1 MLDYMAWIIA
11 GIMTLAV
18 VYLASRPATGAKLAD
33 ELDSTLND
41 DLKEA
46 AAQKLMDL
54 QLSMAQLEV
63 KYQQAHQHSQDLQ
76 NQLHESKQHNTQFQ
90 SQLGQARV
98 SNASL
103 QAKLDAQHDA
113 HQIQLEQQTQTKE
126 AFDGYLK
133 QFAESSLKQQAS
145 QLSSQNQDQLGHL
158 LNPLKQQLGDFRKK
172 VDDVYDK
179 DARDRAGLTQ
189 QINSLLELNNKLSS
203 DAINLTK
210 ALKGDNKAQGNW
222 GEMVLEQVLEQSGL
236 RKGHEYQTQV
246 NLTQVDGKRLQPDVV
261 IHMPENKDVVVDSKV
276 TLVAYERYQNAQDEA
291 ERSIALAEHLASVR
305 AHIKGLSGKSYESA
319 QGVSSLDYV
328 LLFIPIESAYM
339 LALQAD
345 ADLFVSAM
353 KNNIMLVSPAT
364 LLMVLRTIHNIWRYE
379 HQSQNAKEISRQ
391 AEEMHKK
398 LVDFVT
404 SMDSVGS
411 HLVRAQDAY
420 DTAHKRLSSGRGNLI
435 NRAQSM
441 VKLGGIQ
448 PKKAL
453 PEAMIERAQEQDLSN
468 EP

>member
-1 MLDYMAWIIA
+1 MLDYMLWVFA
-11 GIMTLAV
+11 GVMTLATIYFARRGAV
-18 VYLASRPATGAKLAD
+18 GDGAT
-33 ELDSTLND
+33 D
-41 DLKEA
+41 DIKVA
-46 AAQKLMDL
+46 AAEKSLAQ
-54 QLSMAQLEV
+54 QLAMAQLEV
-63 KYQQAHQHSQDLQ
+63 KHEQAQEQSIVLQ
-76 NQLHESKQHNTQFQ
+76 NQLQDAQRQQIELQAQV
-90 SQLGQARV
+90 SQAAAV
-98 SNASL
+98 NASL
-103 QAKLDAQHDA
+103 HTKLESQQDA
-113 HQIQLEQQTQTKE
+113 HQRQLQQQQHTQE
-126 AFDGYLK
+126 AFDTYLK
-133 QFAESSLKQQAS
+133 QFAESSLKQQAN

-236 RKGHEYQTQV
+236 RKGHEYHSQV
-246 NLTQVDGKRLQPDVV
+246 NLTQTDGKRLQPDVV
-261 IHMPENKDVVVDSKV
+261 VHMPENKDVVVDSKV
-276 TLVAYERYQNAQDEA
+276 TLVAYERYQSAEDDA
-291 ERSIALAEHLASVR
+291 ERSVALAEHLASVK

-319 QGVSSLDYV
+319 EGVSSLDYV

-353 KNNIMLVSPAT
+353 KSNIMLVSPAT

-435 NRAQSM
+435 NRAQKI
-441 VKLGGIQ
+441 VNLGGIQ

-453 PEAMIERAQEQDLSN
+453 PDAMIEHASEEDAAD

>member
-1 MLDYMAWIIA
+1 MLDFIPWAFA
-11 GIMTLAV
+11 GVMILVTLYFARRSSGHHAEHAV
-18 VYLASRPATGAKLAD
+18 AD
-33 ELDSTLND
+33 ELSHSVS
-41 DLKEA
+41 EA
-46 AAQKLMDL
+46 AAQKSLSQ
-54 QLSMAQLEV
+54 QLALAQFEV
-63 KYQQAHQHSQDLQ
+63 KLEQAQERSELLQ
-76 NQLHESKQHNTQFQ
+76 NQLQESQQQQLQTQA
-90 SQLGQARV
+90 QLNQAV
-98 SNASL
+98 VTNASL
-103 QAKLDAQHDA
+103 QTKLAAQQDA
-113 HQIQLEQQTQTKE
+113 HQIQLQQQQQTQET
-126 AFDGYLK
+126 FDSYLK
-133 QFAESSLKQQAS
+133 QFAESSLKQQAT

-236 RKGHEYQTQV
+236 RKGHEYHSQV
-246 NLTQVDGKRLQPDVV
+246 NLTQTDGKRLQPDVV
-261 IHMPENKDVVVDSKV
+261 VHMPENKDVVVDSKV
-276 TLVAYERYQNAQDEA
+276 TLVAYERYQSADSDA
-291 ERSIALAEHLASVR
+291 ERSMALAEHLTSVK

-319 QGVSSLDYV
+319 EGVSSLDYV

-345 ADLFVSAM
+345 SDLFVSAM
-353 KNNIMLVSPAT
+353 KSNIMLVSPAT

-398 LVDFVT
+398 LVDFVV
-404 SMDSVGS
+404 SMDNVGN
-411 HLVRAQDAY
+411 HLVRAHDAY
-420 DTAHKRLSSGRGNLI
+420 ETAHKRLSSGRGNLI
-435 NRAQSM
+435 NRAQSI
-441 VKLGGIQ
+441 VKLGGLQ
-448 PKKAL
+448 PKKGL
-453 PEAMIERAQEQDLSN
+453 PEAMIEHASEEDSAN

>member
-1 MLDYMAWIIA
+1 MLDFIPWAFA
-11 GIMTLAV
+11 GVMILVTLYFARRSSGHHAEHAV
-18 VYLASRPATGAKLAD
+18 AD
-33 ELDSTLND
+33 ELSHSVS
-41 DLKEA
+41 EA
-46 AAQKLMDL
+46 AAQKSLSQ
-54 QLSMAQLEV
+54 QLALAQFEV
-63 KYQQAHQHSQDLQ
+63 KLEQAQERSELLQ
-76 NQLHESKQHNTQFQ
+76 NQLQESQQQQLQTQA
-90 SQLGQARV
+90 QLNQAV
-98 SNASL
+98 VTNASL
-103 QAKLDAQHDA
+103 QTKLAAQQDA
-113 HQIQLEQQTQTKE
+113 HQIQLQQQQQTQET
-126 AFDGYLK
+126 FDSYLK
-133 QFAESSLKQQAS
+133 QFAESSLKQQAT

-236 RKGHEYQTQV
+236 RKGHEYHSQV
-246 NLTQVDGKRLQPDVV
+246 NLTQTDGKRLQPDVV
-261 IHMPENKDVVVDSKV
+261 VHMPENKDVVVDSKV
-276 TLVAYERYQNAQDEA
+276 TLVAYERYQSADSDA
-291 ERSIALAEHLASVR
+291 ERSMALAEHLTSVK

-319 QGVSSLDYV
+319 EGVSSLDYV

-345 ADLFVSAM
+345 SDLFVSAM
-353 KNNIMLVSPAT
+353 KSNIMLVSPAT

-398 LVDFVT
+398 LVDFVV
-404 SMDSVGS
+404 SMDNVGN
-411 HLVRAQDAY
+411 HLVRAHDAY
-420 DTAHKRLSSGRGNLI
+420 ETAHKRLSSGRGNLI
-435 NRAQSM
+435 NRAQSI
-441 VKLGGIQ
+441 VKLGGLQ
-448 PKKAL
+448 PKKGL
-453 PEAMIERAQEQDLSN
+453 PEAMIEHASEEDSDN

>member
-1 MLDYMAWIIA
+1 MLDYMVWVFA
-11 GIMTLAV
+11 GVMTLATI
-18 VYLASRPATGAKLAD
+18 YFARTKANTTPNT
-33 ELDSTLND
+33 LDA
-41 DLKEA
+41 EA
-46 AAQKLMDL
+46 AQEMLDQQVELAQV
-54 QLSMAQLEV
+54 QV
-63 KYQQAHQHSQDLQ
+63 KYEQAQ
-76 NQLHESKQHNTQFQ
+76 NQCEQLHEQLQETQQ
-90 SQLGQARV
+90 QLVQVQQELNQAAITHAALGSQL
-98 SNASL
+98 S
-103 QAKLDAQHDA
+103 AKLEAQQAAYQVQMQQH
-113 HQIQLEQQTQTKE
+113 EQSKE
-126 AFDGYLK
+126 GFDTYLK
-133 QFAESSLKQQAS
+133 QFAEASLRQQS
-145 QLSSQNQDQLGHL
+145 TQLASQNQDQLGHL
-158 LNPLKQQLGDFRKK
+158 LNPLKQQIGDFRKK

-189 QINSLLELNNKLSS
+189 QINSLVELNNQLSS

-236 RKGHEYQTQV
+236 RKGHEYHSQV
-246 NLTQVDGKRLQPDVV
+246 NLTQTDGKRLQPDVV

-276 TLVAYERYQNAQDEA
+276 TLVAYERYQSA
-291 ERSIALAEHLASVR
+291 ESESDRQAALLEHLASVKG
-305 AHIKGLSGKSYESA
+305 HVKGLSGKSYESA
-319 QGVSSLDYV
+319 EGVTSLDYV

-345 ADLFVSAM
+345 PDLFVSAM
-353 KNNIMLVSPAT
+353 KSNIMLVSPAT

-404 SMDSVGS
+404 AMDGVGN

-420 DTAHKRLSSGRGNLI
+420 DTAHKRLSAGKGNLI
-435 NRAQSM
+435 TRAQNI
-441 VKLGGIQ
+441 VKLGGIK

-453 PEAMIERAQEQDLSN
+453 PDALIERALEEDGN
-468 EP
+468 HEP

>member
-1 MLDYMAWIIA
+1 MLDYMLWVFA
-11 GIMTLAV
+11 GVMTLATIYFARRGAV
-18 VYLASRPATGAKLAD
+18 GHGAT
-33 ELDSTLND
+33 D
-41 DLKEA
+41 DIKVA
-46 AAQKLMDL
+46 AAEKSLAQ
-54 QLSMAQLEV
+54 QLAMAQLEV
-63 KYQQAHQHSQDLQ
+63 KHEQAQEQSIVLQ
-76 NQLHESKQHNTQFQ
+76 NQLQDAQRQQIELQAQV
-90 SQLGQARV
+90 SQAAAV
-98 SNASL
+98 NASL
-103 QAKLDAQHDA
+103 HTKLESQQDA
-113 HQIQLEQQTQTKE
+113 HQRQLQQQQHTQE
-126 AFDGYLK
+126 AFDTYLK
-133 QFAESSLKQQAS
+133 QFAESSLKQQAN

-236 RKGHEYQTQV
+236 RKGHEYHSQV
-246 NLTQVDGKRLQPDVV
+246 NLTQTDGKRLQPDVV
-261 IHMPENKDVVVDSKV
+261 VHMPENKDVVVDSKV
-276 TLVAYERYQNAQDEA
+276 TLVAYERYQSAEDDA
-291 ERSIALAEHLASVR
+291 ERSVALAEHLASVK

-319 QGVSSLDYV
+319 EGVSSLDYV

-353 KNNIMLVSPAT
+353 KSNIMLVSPAT

-435 NRAQSM
+435 NRAQGI

-453 PEAMIERAQEQDLSN
+453 PDAMIERASEEDSAD
-468 EP
+468 ES

>member
-1 MLDYMAWIIA
+1 MLDYMLWVFA
-11 GIMTLAV
+11 GVMTLATIYFARRGAV
-18 VYLASRPATGAKLAD
+18 GDGAT
-33 ELDSTLND
+33 D
-41 DLKEA
+41 DIKVA
-46 AAQKLMDL
+46 AAEKSLAQ
-54 QLSMAQLEV
+54 QLAMAQLEV
-63 KYQQAHQHSQDLQ
+63 KHEQAQEQSIVLQ
-76 NQLHESKQHNTQFQ
+76 NQLQDAQRQQIELQAQV
-90 SQLGQARV
+90 SQAAAV
-98 SNASL
+98 NASL
-103 QAKLDAQHDA
+103 HTKLESQQDA
-113 HQIQLEQQTQTKE
+113 HQRQLQQQQHTQE
-126 AFDGYLK
+126 AFDTYLK
-133 QFAESSLKQQAS
+133 QFAESSLKQQAN

-236 RKGHEYQTQV
+236 RKGHEYHSQV
-246 NLTQVDGKRLQPDVV
+246 NLTQTDGKRLQPDVV
-261 IHMPENKDVVVDSKV
+261 VHMPENKDVVIDSKV
-276 TLVAYERYQNAQDEA
+276 TLVAYERYQSAEDDA
-291 ERSIALAEHLASVR
+291 ERSVALAEHLASVK

-319 QGVSSLDYV
+319 EGVSSLDYV

-353 KNNIMLVSPAT
+353 KSNIMLVSPAT

-435 NRAQSM
+435 NRAQKI
-441 VKLGGIQ
+441 VNLGGIQ

-453 PEAMIERAQEQDLSN
+453 PDAMIEHASEEDAAD

>member
-1 MLDYMAWIIA
+1 MLDYMLWVFA
-11 GIMTLAV
+11 GVMTLATIYFARRGAV
-18 VYLASRPATGAKLAD
+18 GHGAT
-33 ELDSTLND
+33 D
-41 DLKEA
+41 DIKVA
-46 AAQKLMDL
+46 AAEKSLVQ
-54 QLSMAQLEV
+54 QLAMAQLEV
-63 KYQQAHQHSQDLQ
+63 KHEQAQEQSIVLQ
-76 NQLHESKQHNTQFQ
+76 NQLQDAQRQQIELQAQV
-90 SQLGQARV
+90 SQAAAV
-98 SNASL
+98 NASL
-103 QAKLDAQHDA
+103 HTKLESQQDA
-113 HQIQLEQQTQTKE
+113 HQRQLQQQQHTQE
-126 AFDGYLK
+126 AFDTYLK
-133 QFAESSLKQQAS
+133 QFAESSLKQQAN

-236 RKGHEYQTQV
+236 RKGHEYHSQV
-246 NLTQVDGKRLQPDVV
+246 NLTQTDGKRLQPDVV
-261 IHMPENKDVVVDSKV
+261 VHMPENKDVVVDSKV
-276 TLVAYERYQNAQDEA
+276 TLVAYERYQSAEDDA
-291 ERSIALAEHLASVR
+291 ERSVALAEHLASVK

-319 QGVSSLDYV
+319 EGVSSLDYV

-353 KNNIMLVSPAT
+353 KSNIMLVSPAT

-435 NRAQSM
+435 NRAQKI
-441 VKLGGIQ
+441 VNLGGIQ

-453 PEAMIERAQEQDLSN
+453 PDAMIEHASEEDAAD

>member
-1 MLDYMAWIIA
+1 MLDYMLWVFA
-11 GIMTLAV
+11 GVMTLATIYFARRGAV
-18 VYLASRPATGAKLAD
+18 GHGAT
-33 ELDSTLND
+33 D
-41 DLKEA
+41 DIKVA
-46 AAQKLMDL
+46 AAEKSLAQ
-54 QLSMAQLEV
+54 QLAMAQLEV
-63 KYQQAHQHSQDLQ
+63 KHEQAQEQSIVLQ
-76 NQLHESKQHNTQFQ
+76 NQLQDAQRQQIELQAQV
-90 SQLGQARV
+90 SQAAAV
-98 SNASL
+98 NASL
-103 QAKLDAQHDA
+103 HTKLESQQDA
-113 HQIQLEQQTQTKE
+113 HQRQLQQQQHTQE
-126 AFDGYLK
+126 AFDTYLK
-133 QFAESSLKQQAS
+133 QFAESSLKQQAN
-145 QLSSQNQDQLGHL
+145 QLSSQNQDQIGHL

-236 RKGHEYQTQV
+236 RKGHEYHSQV
-246 NLTQVDGKRLQPDVV
+246 NLTQTDGKRLQPDVV
-261 IHMPENKDVVVDSKV
+261 VHMPENKDVVVDSKV
-276 TLVAYERYQNAQDEA
+276 TLVAYERYQSAEDDA
-291 ERSIALAEHLASVR
+291 ERSVALAEHLASVK

-319 QGVSSLDYV
+319 EGVSSLDYV

-353 KNNIMLVSPAT
+353 KSNIMLVSPAT

-391 AEEMHKK
+391 AEEKNKK

-435 NRAQSM
+435 NRAQKI
-441 VKLGGIQ
+441 VNLGGIQ

-453 PEAMIERAQEQDLSN
+453 PDAMIEHASEEDAAD

>member
-1 MLDYMAWIIA
+1 MLDYMLWVFA
-11 GIMTLAV
+11 GVMTLATIYFARRGAV
-18 VYLASRPATGAKLAD
+18 GHGAT
-33 ELDSTLND
+33 D
-41 DLKEA
+41 DIKVA
-46 AAQKLMDL
+46 AAEKSLAQ
-54 QLSMAQLEV
+54 QLAMAQLEV
-63 KYQQAHQHSQDLQ
+63 KHEQAQEQSIVLQ
-76 NQLHESKQHNTQFQ
+76 NQLQDAQRQQIELQAQV
-90 SQLGQARV
+90 SQAAAV
-98 SNASL
+98 NASL
-103 QAKLDAQHDA
+103 HTKLESQQDA
-113 HQIQLEQQTQTKE
+113 HQRQLQQQQHTQE
-126 AFDGYLK
+126 AFDTYLK
-133 QFAESSLKQQAS
+133 QFAESSLKQQAN
-145 QLSSQNQDQLGHL
+145 QLSSQNQDQIGHL

-236 RKGHEYQTQV
+236 RKGHEYHSQV
-246 NLTQVDGKRLQPDVV
+246 NLTQTDGKRLQPDVV
-261 IHMPENKDVVVDSKV
+261 VHMPENKDVVVDSKV
-276 TLVAYERYQNAQDEA
+276 TLVAYERYQSAEDDA
-291 ERSIALAEHLASVR
+291 ERSVALAEHLASVK

-319 QGVSSLDYV
+319 EGVSSLDYV

-353 KNNIMLVSPAT
+353 KSNIMLVSPAT

-435 NRAQSM
+435 NRAQKI
-441 VKLGGIQ
+441 VNLGGIQ

-453 PEAMIERAQEQDLSN
+453 PDAMIEHAN
-468 EP
+468 EEDAADEP

>member
-33 ELDSTLND
+33 ELDSTLNN

-76 NQLHESKQHNTQFQ
+76 NQLHESKQHITQFQ

>member
-1 MLDYMAWIIA
+1 MLDYMLWVFA
-11 GIMTLAV
+11 GVMTLATIYFARRGAV
-18 VYLASRPATGAKLAD
+18 GHGAT
-33 ELDSTLND
+33 D
-41 DLKEA
+41 DIKVA
-46 AAQKLMDL
+46 AAEKSLAQ
-54 QLSMAQLEV
+54 QLAMAQLEV
-63 KYQQAHQHSQDLQ
+63 KHEQAQEQSIVLQ
-76 NQLHESKQHNTQFQ
+76 NQLQDAQRQQIELQAQV
-90 SQLGQARV
+90 SQAAAV
-98 SNASL
+98 NASL
-103 QAKLDAQHDA
+103 HSKLESQQDA
-113 HQIQLEQQTQTKE
+113 HQRQLQQQQHTQE
-126 AFDGYLK
+126 AFDTYLK
-133 QFAESSLKQQAS
+133 QFAESSLKQQAN

-236 RKGHEYQTQV
+236 RKGHEYHSQV
-246 NLTQVDGKRLQPDVV
+246 NLTQTDGKRLQPDVV
-261 IHMPENKDVVVDSKV
+261 VHMPENKDVVVDSKV
-276 TLVAYERYQNAQDEA
+276 TLVAYERYQSAEDDA
-291 ERSIALAEHLASVR
+291 ERSVALAEHLASVK

-319 QGVSSLDYV
+319 EGVSSLDYV

-353 KNNIMLVSPAT
+353 KSNIMLVSPAT

-435 NRAQSM
+435 NRAQKI
-441 VKLGGIQ
+441 VNLGGIQ

-453 PEAMIERAQEQDLSN
+453 PDAMIEHASEEDAAD

>member
-1 MLDYMAWIIA
+1 MLDYMLWVFA
-11 GIMTLAV
+11 GVMTLATIYFARRGAV
-18 VYLASRPATGAKLAD
+18 GHGAT
-33 ELDSTLND
+33 D
-41 DLKEA
+41 DIKVA
-46 AAQKLMDL
+46 AAEKSLAQ
-54 QLSMAQLEV
+54 QLAMAQLEV
-63 KYQQAHQHSQDLQ
+63 KHEQAQEQSIVLQ
-76 NQLHESKQHNTQFQ
+76 NQLQDAQRQQIELQAQV
-90 SQLGQARV
+90 SQAAAV
-98 SNASL
+98 NASL
-103 QAKLDAQHDA
+103 HTKLESQQDA
-113 HQIQLEQQTQTKE
+113 HQRQLQQQQHTQE
-126 AFDGYLK
+126 AFDTYLK
-133 QFAESSLKQQAS
+133 QFAESSLKQQAN

-236 RKGHEYQTQV
+236 RKGHEYHSQV
-246 NLTQVDGKRLQPDVV
+246 NLTQTDGKRLQPDVV
-261 IHMPENKDVVVDSKV
+261 VHMPENKDVVVDSKV
-276 TLVAYERYQNAQDEA
+276 TLVAYERYQSAEDDA
-291 ERSIALAEHLASVR
+291 ERSVALAEHLASVK

-319 QGVSSLDYV
+319 EGVSSLDYV

-353 KNNIMLVSPAT
+353 KSNIMLVSPAT

-404 SMDSVGS
+404 SMDSVCS

-435 NRAQSM
+435 NRAQKI
-441 VKLGGIQ
+441 VNLGGIQ

-453 PEAMIERAQEQDLSN
+453 PDAMIEHASEEDAAD

>member
-1 MLDYMAWIIA
+1 MLDYMLWVFA
-11 GIMTLAV
+11 GVMTLATIYFARRGAV
-18 VYLASRPATGAKLAD
+18 GHGAT
-33 ELDSTLND
+33 D
-41 DLKEA
+41 DIKVA
-46 AAQKLMDL
+46 AAEKSLAQ
-54 QLSMAQLEV
+54 QLAMAQLEV
-63 KYQQAHQHSQDLQ
+63 KHEQAQEQSIVLQ
-76 NQLHESKQHNTQFQ
+76 NQLQDAQRQQIELQAQV
-90 SQLGQARV
+90 SQAAAV
-98 SNASL
+98 NASL
-103 QAKLDAQHDA
+103 HTKLESQQDA
-113 HQIQLEQQTQTKE
+113 HQRQLQQQQHTQE
-126 AFDGYLK
+126 AFDTYLK
-133 QFAESSLKQQAS
+133 QFAESSLKQQAN
-145 QLSSQNQDQLGHL
+145 QLSSQNQDQIGHL

-236 RKGHEYQTQV
+236 RKGHEYHSQV
-246 NLTQVDGKRLQPDVV
+246 NLTQTDGKRLQPDVV
-261 IHMPENKDVVVDSKV
+261 VHMPENKDVVVDSKV
-276 TLVAYERYQNAQDEA
+276 TLVAYERYQSAEDDA
-291 ERSIALAEHLASVR
+291 ERSVALAEHLASVK

-319 QGVSSLDYV
+319 EGVSSLDYV

-353 KNNIMLVSPAT
+353 KSNIMLVSPAT

-435 NRAQSM
+435 NRAQKI
-441 VKLGGIQ
+441 VNLGGIQ

-453 PEAMIERAQEQDLSN
+453 PDAMIEHASEEDAAD

>member
-1 MLDYMAWIIA
+1 MLDYMLWAFA
-11 GIMTLAV
+11 GLMTLATIYFARRRGV
-18 VYLASRPATGAKLAD
+18 NDTNLGELPRDVQAQAAEQSLAQQLA
-33 ELDSTLND
+33 L
-41 DLKEA
+41 
-46 AAQKLMDL
+46 
-54 QLSMAQLEV
+54 AQLEV
-63 KYQQAHQHSQDLQ
+63 KLEQAQELSGALQTQLQESQQQHTDM
-76 NQLHESKQHNTQFQ
+76 Q
-90 SQLGQARV
+90 SQLSQAAV
-98 SNASL
+98 INASL
-103 QAKLDAQHDA
+103 QAKLDAQQEA
-113 HQIQLEQQTQTKE
+113 HQIQLQHQQQTQQT
-126 AFDGYLK
+126 FDTYLK
-133 QFAESSLKQQAS
+133 QFAESSLKQQTQ

-158 LNPLKQQLGDFRKK
+158 LNPLKQQLGEFRKK

-236 RKGHEYQTQV
+236 RKGHEYHSQV
-246 NLTQVDGKRLQPDVV
+246 NLTQTDGKRLQPDVV
-261 IHMPENKDVVVDSKV
+261 VHMPENKDVVVDSKV
-276 TLVAYERYQNAQDEA
+276 TLVAYERYQSAEDDA
-291 ERSIALAEHLASVR
+291 ERNVALAEHLGSVK

-319 QGVSSLDYV
+319 EGVSSLDYV

-345 ADLFVSAM
+345 PDLFVSAM
-353 KNNIMLVSPAT
+353 KSNIMLVSPAT

-404 SMDSVGS
+404 SMDNVGN

-435 NRAQSM
+435 NRAQSI

-448 PKKAL
+448 PKKGL
-453 PEAMIERAQEQDLSN
+453 PEAMIEQASDEDSDH

>member
-1 MLDYMAWIIA
+1 MLDYMLWVFA
-11 GIMTLAV
+11 GVMTLATIYFARRGAV
-18 VYLASRPATGAKLAD
+18 GDGAT
-33 ELDSTLND
+33 D
-41 DLKEA
+41 DIKVA
-46 AAQKLMDL
+46 AAEKSLAQ
-54 QLSMAQLEV
+54 QLAMAQLEV
-63 KYQQAHQHSQDLQ
+63 KHEQAQEQSIVLQ
-76 NQLHESKQHNTQFQ
+76 NQLQDAQRQQIELQAQV
-90 SQLGQARV
+90 SQAAAV
-98 SNASL
+98 NASL
-103 QAKLDAQHDA
+103 HTKLESQQDA
-113 HQIQLEQQTQTKE
+113 HQRQLQQQQHTQE
-126 AFDGYLK
+126 AFDTYLK
-133 QFAESSLKQQAS
+133 QFAESSLKQQAN

-236 RKGHEYQTQV
+236 RKGHEYHSQV
-246 NLTQVDGKRLQPDVV
+246 NLTQTDGKRLQPDVV
-261 IHMPENKDVVVDSKV
+261 VHMPENKDVVIDSKV
-276 TLVAYERYQNAQDEA
+276 TLVAYERYQSA
-291 ERSIALAEHLASVR
+291 EDDADRSVALAEHLASVK

-319 QGVSSLDYV
+319 EGVSSLDYV

-353 KNNIMLVSPAT
+353 KSNIMLVSPAT

-435 NRAQSM
+435 NRAQKI
-441 VKLGGIQ
+441 VNLGGIQ

-453 PEAMIERAQEQDLSN
+453 PDAMTEHASEEDAAD

>member
-1 MLDYMAWIIA
+1 MIDYLMWAFTGLMSLTAIYFAWR
-11 GIMTLAV
+11 T
-18 VYLASRPATGAKLAD
+18 R
-33 ELDSTLND
+33 LNND
-41 DLKEA
+41 VSQAFGNDANA
-46 AAQKLMDL
+46 AALEKSISQ
-54 QLSMAQLEV
+54 QLTVAQLEV
-63 KYQQAHQHSQDLQ
+63 KLEQAQAEVALLQTQTQESQLQH
-76 NQLHESKQHNTQFQ
+76 TRMQ
-90 SQLGQARV
+90 SQQGQLAV
-98 SNASL
+98 DNASL
-103 QAKLDAQHDA
+103 QTRLEAQQDA
-113 HQIQLEQQTQTKE
+113 HQQQQQQQQQTQQT
-126 AFDGYLK
+126 FDAYLK
-133 QFAESSLKQQAS
+133 QFAESSLKQQAH
-145 QLSSQNQDQLGHL
+145 QLSSQNQDQLAHL

-236 RKGHEYQTQV
+236 RKDHEYHSQV
-246 NLTQVDGKRLQPDVV
+246 NLTQTDGKRLQPDVV
-261 IHMPENKDVVVDSKV
+261 IHMPENKDVVVDAKV
-276 TLVAYERYQNAQDEA
+276 TLVAYERYQNAEDDAQ
-291 ERSIALAEHLASVR
+291 RTSALADHLASVK

-319 QGVSSLDYV
+319 EGVSSLDYV

-345 ADLFVSAM
+345 SDLFVSAM

-379 HQSQNAKEISRQ
+379 KQSQNAKQIALQ

-404 SMDSVGS
+404 SMDNVGS
-411 HLVRAQDAY
+411 HLIRAQDAY

-435 NRAQSM
+435 SRAQKI
-441 VKLGGIQ
+441 VNLGGIQ

-453 PEAMIERAQEQDLSN
+453 PEALIEKAN
-468 EP
+468 EEDTGLEP

>member
-1 MLDYMAWIIA
+1 MLDYMLWVFA
-11 GIMTLAV
+11 GVMTLATIYFARRGAV
-18 VYLASRPATGAKLAD
+18 GHGAT
-33 ELDSTLND
+33 D
-41 DLKEA
+41 DIKVA
-46 AAQKLMDL
+46 AAEKSLAQ
-54 QLSMAQLEV
+54 QLAMAQLEV
-63 KYQQAHQHSQDLQ
+63 KHEQAQEQSIVLQ
-76 NQLHESKQHNTQFQ
+76 NQLQDAQRQQIELQAQV
-90 SQLGQARV
+90 SQAAAV
-98 SNASL
+98 NASL
-103 QAKLDAQHDA
+103 HTKLESQQDA
-113 HQIQLEQQTQTKE
+113 HQRQLQQQQHTQE
-126 AFDGYLK
+126 AFDTYLK
-133 QFAESSLKQQAS
+133 QFAESSLKQQAN
-145 QLSSQNQDQLGHL
+145 QLSSQNQDQIGHL

-236 RKGHEYQTQV
+236 RKGHEYHSQV
-246 NLTQVDGKRLQPDVV
+246 NLTQTDGKRLQPDVV
-261 IHMPENKDVVVDSKV
+261 VHMPENKDVVVDSKV
-276 TLVAYERYQNAQDEA
+276 TLVAYERYQSAEDDA
-291 ERSIALAEHLASVR
+291 ERSVALAEHLASVK

-319 QGVSSLDYV
+319 EGVSSLDYV

-353 KNNIMLVSPAT
+353 KSNIMLVSPAT

-391 AEEMHKK
+391 AEQMHKK

-435 NRAQSM
+435 NRAQKI
-441 VKLGGIQ
+441 VNLGGIQ

-453 PEAMIERAQEQDLSN
+453 PDAMIEHASEEDAAD

>member
-1 MLDYMAWIIA
+1 MLDYMLWAFA
-11 GIMTLAV
+11 GAMTLATIYFALRRGV
-18 VYLASRPATGAKLAD
+18 DDTTTS
-33 ELDSTLND
+33 ELSD
-41 DLKEA
+41 DLKA
-46 AAQKLMDL
+46 AAAEKSLGQ
-54 QLSMAQLEV
+54 QLALAQLEV
-63 KYQQAHQHSQDLQ
+63 KLEQAQEQSSLLQ
-76 NQLHESKQHNTQFQ
+76 NQLQESQQQQTHLQ
-90 SQLGQARV
+90 SQLSQSAV
-98 SNASL
+98 INASL
-103 QAKLDAQHDA
+103 QAKLDAQQDA
-113 HQIQLEQQTQTKE
+113 HEIQLQHQQQTQQT
-126 AFDGYLK
+126 FDAYLK
-133 QFAESSLKQQAS
+133 QFAESSLKQQAH

-158 LNPLKQQLGDFRKK
+158 LNPLKQQLGEFRKK

-236 RKGHEYQTQV
+236 RKGHEYHSQV
-246 NLTQVDGKRLQPDVV
+246 NLTQADGKRLQPDVV
-261 IHMPENKDVVVDSKV
+261 VHMPENKDVVVDSKV
-276 TLVAYERYQNAQDEA
+276 TLVAYERYQSAEDDA
-291 ERSIALAEHLASVR
+291 ERNVALAEHLASVK

-319 QGVSSLDYV
+319 EGVSSLDYV

-345 ADLFVSAM
+345 PDLFVSAM
-353 KNNIMLVSPAT
+353 KSNIMLVSPAT

-404 SMDSVGS
+404 SMDNVGN

-435 NRAQSM
+435 NRAQSI

-448 PKKAL
+448 PKKGL
-453 PEAMIERAQEQDLSN
+453 PEAMIEQASEEDSDH

>member
-1 MLDYMAWIIA
+1 MLDYMLWVFA
-11 GIMTLAV
+11 GVMTLATIYFARRGAV
-18 VYLASRPATGAKLAD
+18 GHGAT
-33 ELDSTLND
+33 D
-41 DLKEA
+41 DIKVA
-46 AAQKLMDL
+46 AAEKSLAQ
-54 QLSMAQLEV
+54 QLAMAQLEV
-63 KYQQAHQHSQDLQ
+63 KHEQAQEQSIVLQ
-76 NQLHESKQHNTQFQ
+76 NQLQDAQRQQIELQAQV
-90 SQLGQARV
+90 SQAAAV
-98 SNASL
+98 NASL
-103 QAKLDAQHDA
+103 HTKLESQQDA
-113 HQIQLEQQTQTKE
+113 HQRQLQQQQHTQE
-126 AFDGYLK
+126 AFDTYLK
-133 QFAESSLKQQAS
+133 QFAESSLKQQAN

-236 RKGHEYQTQV
+236 RKGHEYHSQV
-246 NLTQVDGKRLQPDVV
+246 NLTQTDGKRLQPDVV
-261 IHMPENKDVVVDSKV
+261 VHMPENKDVVVDSKV
-276 TLVAYERYQNAQDEA
+276 TLVAYERYQSAEDDA
-291 ERSIALAEHLASVR
+291 ERSVALAEHLASVK

-319 QGVSSLDYV
+319 EGVSSLDYV

-353 KNNIMLVSPAT
+353 KSNIMLVSPAT

-435 NRAQSM
+435 NRAQKI
-441 VKLGGIQ
+441 VNLGGIQ
-448 PKKAL
+448 PKK
-453 PEAMIERAQEQDLSN
+453 PYQMR
-468 EP
+468 

>member
-203 DAINLTK
+203 DANNLTK

-453 PEAMIERAQEQDLSN
+453 PEVMIERAQEQDLSN

>member
-1 MLDYMAWIIA
+1 MLDYMLWVFA
-11 GIMTLAV
+11 GVMTLATIYFARRGGV
-18 VYLASRPATGAKLAD
+18 GHGAT
-33 ELDSTLND
+33 D
-41 DLKEA
+41 DIKVA
-46 AAQKLMDL
+46 AAEKSLAQ
-54 QLSMAQLEV
+54 QLAMAQLEV
-63 KYQQAHQHSQDLQ
+63 KHEQAQEQSIVLQ
-76 NQLHESKQHNTQFQ
+76 NQLQDAQRQQIELQAQV
-90 SQLGQARV
+90 SQAAAV
-98 SNASL
+98 NASL
-103 QAKLDAQHDA
+103 YTKLESQQDA
-113 HQIQLEQQTQTKE
+113 HQRQLQQQQHTQE
-126 AFDGYLK
+126 AFDTYLK
-133 QFAESSLKQQAS
+133 QFAESSLKQQAN

-236 RKGHEYQTQV
+236 RKGHEYHSQV
-246 NLTQVDGKRLQPDVV
+246 NLTQTDGKRLQPDVV
-261 IHMPENKDVVVDSKV
+261 VHMPENKDVVVDSKV
-276 TLVAYERYQNAQDEA
+276 TLVAYERYQSAEDDA
-291 ERSIALAEHLASVR
+291 ERSVALAEHLASVK

-319 QGVSSLDYV
+319 EGVSSLDYV

-353 KNNIMLVSPAT
+353 KSNIMLVSPAT

-435 NRAQSM
+435 NRAQKI
-441 VKLGGIQ
+441 VNLGGIQ

-453 PEAMIERAQEQDLSN
+453 PDAMIEHASEEDAAD

>member
-1 MLDYMAWIIA
+1 MLDYIAWIIT
-11 GIMTLAV
+11 GLMTLAAV
-18 VYLASRPATGAKLAD
+18 FFARRRATDVNVAN
-33 ELDSTLND
+33 ELSSTLNN
-41 DLKEA
+41 DLKAA
-46 AAQKLMDL
+46 AAQKLIDL
-54 QLSMAQLEV
+54 QLSTAQLEV
-63 KYQQAHQHSQDLQ
+63 KYQQAYEQSQTLE
-76 NQLHESKQHNTQFQ
+76 NQLQDAKQQDTQLQ
-90 SQLGQARV
+90 SQLSQAKV
-98 SNASL
+98 TNASL

-113 HQIQLEQQTQTKE
+113 HQIQLQQQTQTKE

-246 NLTQVDGKRLQPDVV
+246 NLTQTDGKRLQPDVV

-345 ADLFVSAM
+345 SELFVSAM
-353 KNNIMLVSPAT
+353 KSNIMLVSPAT

-435 NRAQSM
+435 NRAQKI
-441 VKLGGIQ
+441 VNLGGIQ

-453 PEAMIERAQEQDLSN
+453 PDAMIEHASEEDAAD

>member
-1 MLDYMAWIIA
+1 MLDYLAWFFAVFMALVAIFFA
-11 GIMTLAV
+11 MRS
-18 VYLASRPATGAKLAD
+18 ASGQVQPDEALVGLKEQAESENNSLKLA
-33 ELDSTLND
+33 L
-41 DLKEA
+41 
-46 AAQKLMDL
+46 
-54 QLSMAQLEV
+54 AQLEV
-63 KYQQAHQHSQDLQ
+63 KLEQAQDQLVLSQNQFENTQLQ
-76 NQLHESKQHNTQFQ
+76 NTQLQTQLSEFAAQ
-90 SQLGQARV
+90 KA
-98 SNASL
+98 AL
-103 QAKLDAQHDA
+103 QAKLDAQHQA
-113 HQIQLEQQTQTKE
+113 HLLQVQQQTQTRE
-126 AFDGYLK
+126 NFDAYLK
-133 QFAESSLKQQAS
+133 QFADAALKQQAN

-158 LNPLKQQLGDFRKK
+158 LNPLKQQLGDFKKK

-236 RKGHEYQTQV
+236 RKGFEYETQV
-246 NLTQVDGKRLQPDVV
+246 NLTQTDGKRLQPDVV

-276 TLVAYERYQNAQDEA
+276 TLVAYERYQNAEDENEKA
-291 ERSIALAEHLASVR
+291 LALAEHLASVK

-319 QGVSSLDYV
+319 EGVSSLDYV

-345 ADLFVSAM
+345 QDLFVSAM
-353 KNNIMLVSPAT
+353 KSNIMLVSPAT

-398 LVDFVT
+398 LVDFVS

-411 HLVRAQDAY
+411 HLVRAQDAF
-420 DTAHKRLSSGRGNLI
+420 DTAHKRLTSGRGNLI
-435 NRAQSM
+435 NRAQTI

-448 PKKAL
+448 PKKSL
-453 PEAMIERAQEQDLSN
+453 PDGMIEEANEQGSN
-468 EP
+468 HES

>member
-1 MLDYMAWIIA
+1 MLDYMLWVFA
-11 GIMTLAV
+11 GVMTLATIYFARRGAV
-18 VYLASRPATGAKLAD
+18 GHGATD
-33 ELDSTLND
+33 EINV
-41 DLKEA
+41 A
-46 AAQKLMDL
+46 AAEKSIAQ
-54 QLSMAQLEV
+54 QLAMAQLEV
-63 KYQQAHQHSQDLQ
+63 KHEQAQEQSIVLQ
-76 NQLHESKQHNTQFQ
+76 NQLQDAQRQQIELQAQVSQAAAVNASLHTKLESQQDAHQ
-90 SQLGQARV
+90 SQLQ
-98 SNASL
+98 
-103 QAKLDAQHDA
+103 QQQH
-113 HQIQLEQQTQTKE
+113 TQE
-126 AFDGYLK
+126 AFDTYLK
-133 QFAESSLKQQAS
+133 QFAESSLKQQAN

-236 RKGHEYQTQV
+236 RKGHEYHSQV
-246 NLTQVDGKRLQPDVV
+246 NLTQTDGKRLQPDVV
-261 IHMPENKDVVVDSKV
+261 VHMPENKDVVVDSKV
-276 TLVAYERYQNAQDEA
+276 TLVAYERYQSAEDDA
-291 ERSIALAEHLASVR
+291 ERSVALAEHLASVK

-319 QGVSSLDYV
+319 EGVSSLDYV

-435 NRAQSM
+435 NRAQKI
-441 VKLGGIQ
+441 VNLGGIQ

-453 PEAMIERAQEQDLSN
+453 PDAMIEHASEEDSAD

>member
-1 MLDYMAWIIA
+1 MLDYMLWAFT
-11 GIMTLAV
+11 GVMTLATIYFARRGAV
-18 VYLASRPATGAKLAD
+18 GDGAT
-33 ELDSTLND
+33 D
-41 DLKEA
+41 DIKVA
-46 AAQKLMDL
+46 AAEKSLAQ
-54 QLSMAQLEV
+54 QLAMAQLEV
-63 KYQQAHQHSQDLQ
+63 KHEQAQEQSIVLQ
-76 NQLHESKQHNTQFQ
+76 NQLQDAQRQQIELQAQV
-90 SQLGQARV
+90 SQAAAV
-98 SNASL
+98 NASL
-103 QAKLDAQHDA
+103 HTKLESQQDA
-113 HQIQLEQQTQTKE
+113 HQRQLQQQQHTQE
-126 AFDGYLK
+126 AFDTYLK
-133 QFAESSLKQQAS
+133 QFAESSLKQQAN

-236 RKGHEYQTQV
+236 RKGHEYHSQV
-246 NLTQVDGKRLQPDVV
+246 NLTQTDGKRLQPDVV
-261 IHMPENKDVVVDSKV
+261 VHMPENKDVVIDSKV
-276 TLVAYERYQNAQDEA
+276 TLVAYERYQSA
-291 ERSIALAEHLASVR
+291 EDDADRSVALAEHLASVK

-319 QGVSSLDYV
+319 EGVSSLDYV

-353 KNNIMLVSPAT
+353 KSNIMLVSPAT

-435 NRAQSM
+435 NRAQKI
-441 VKLGGIQ
+441 VNLGGIQ

-453 PEAMIERAQEQDLSN
+453 PDAMIEHASEEDAAD

>member
-1 MLDYMAWIIA
+1 MLDYLAWFFAVFMALVAIFFA
-11 GIMTLAV
+11 MRS
-18 VYLASRPATGAKLAD
+18 ASGQVQPDEALVGLKEQAESENNSLKLA
-33 ELDSTLND
+33 L
-41 DLKEA
+41 
-46 AAQKLMDL
+46 
-54 QLSMAQLEV
+54 AQLEV
-63 KYQQAHQHSQDLQ
+63 KLEQAQDQLILSQ
-76 NQLHESKQHNTQFQ
+76 NQFENTQLKNT
-90 SQLGQARV
+90 QLQTQLSEFA
-98 SNASL
+98 AQKAAL
-103 QAKLDAQHDA
+103 QAKLDAQHQA
-113 HQIQLEQQTQTKE
+113 HLLQVQQQTQTRE
-126 AFDGYLK
+126 NFDAYLK
-133 QFAESSLKQQAS
+133 QFADAALKQQAN

-158 LNPLKQQLGDFRKK
+158 LNPLKQQLGDFKKK

-236 RKGHEYQTQV
+236 RKGFEYETQV
-246 NLTQVDGKRLQPDVV
+246 NLTQTDGKRLQPDVV

-276 TLVAYERYQNAQDEA
+276 TLVAYERYQNAEDENEKA
-291 ERSIALAEHLASVR
+291 LALAEHLASVK

-319 QGVSSLDYV
+319 EGVSSLDYV

-345 ADLFVSAM
+345 QDLFVSAM
-353 KNNIMLVSPAT
+353 KSNIMLVSPAT

-398 LVDFVT
+398 LVDFVS

-411 HLVRAQDAY
+411 HLVRAQDAF
-420 DTAHKRLSSGRGNLI
+420 DTAHKRLTSGRGNLI
-435 NRAQSM
+435 NRAQTI

-448 PKKAL
+448 PKKSL
-453 PEAMIERAQEQDLSN
+453 PDGMIEEANEQGSN
-468 EP
+468 HES